1 MIVNATLSTDRSGF
15 YVILD
20 AANISN
26 SHVDPEIIQ
35 SALNVLIT
43 LVCPLLQSAIN
54 HLHCNKANSLRLPK
68 PLMVLSLRLEID
80 MPTDMLK
87 VPAIL
92 ILGTLCW
99 PCHTAEQGYHQAREA
114 VCSSNGIKV
123 LIQIISLRVCS
134 SPAAL
139 DCLRALACRVM
150 LGLVRDDNF
159 PHTLTKLQVWFRIM
173 FNSVFFVLDVG
184 MEMVGFSISR
194 LTLNR
199 LRWISSVM
207 LLLTLF
213 LLPFDFMH
221 ISIFA

>member
-1 MIVNATLSTDRSGF
+1 MFELCQAPTVERYLHDLLQYALGVLQIVTLVPSSQKMIVNATLSTNQSGI

-54 HLHCNKANSLRLPK
+54 HLHCHKASSLRLPK

-80 MPTDMLK
+80 MPTDLLK

-92 ILGTLCW
+92 ILGTLCR

-123 LIQIISLRVCS
+123 LIQIISSRVCS
-134 SPAAL
+134 SPGAL
-139 DCLRALACRVM
+139 DCLRALACRVL
-150 LGLVRDDNF
+150 LGLARDDNI
-159 PHTLTKLQVWFRIM
+159 PHTLTKLQGWK
-173 FNSVFFVLDVG
+173 
-184 MEMVGFSISR
+184 
-194 LTLNR
+194 
-199 LRWISSVM
+199 W
-207 LLLTLF
+207 
-213 LLPFDFMH
+213 
-221 ISIFA
+221 